1 MNHLL
6 YSAVARTLPLVLQTK
21 NKQRVCI
28 LTYHRVLP
36 ERDYMRSS
44 EPTVATF
51 DWHMELLARY
61 FNPLSLSDAIARLD
75 NNDLPERAV
84 CVTFDDGYANNAECA
99 LPVLQRWS
107 IPATVFISTGFL
119 NGGLMW
125 NDAVIE
131 ALRIAESDE
140 FDLRSLGLATYDLA
154 DFHHRRQAA
163 GQIIREIKHWPPEK
177 RAEAIRVIECM
188 VGPLPENMM
197 LTNDQVKQLSDAG
210 IEIGAHTRTHPILA
224 MLKLADARQEIQ
236 ASKNALETLVDKPV
250 RYFAYPNGRP
260 EIDYR
265 LEHRDFVKSIGF
277 EGAVSTQW
285 GVVSGSSDRWQMPR
299 FTPWDQTPL
308 RFMVRL
314 LAMFRNP
321 A

>member
-36 ERDYMRSS
+36 QRDYMRSS

-61 FNPLSLSDAIARLD
+61 FNPLSLSDVIARLD
-75 NNDLPERAV
+75 SNDLPERAV

-99 LPVLQRWS
+99 LPVLQRWN

-131 ALRIAESDE
+131 ALRIAGSGE

-154 DFHHRRQAA
+154 DFQHRRQAA
-163 GQIIREIKHWPPEK
+163 GQIIREIKHWPPHK
-177 RAEAIRVIECM
+177 RAEAIRVIESM

-197 LTNDQVKQLSDAG
+197 LTNDQ
-210 IEIGAHTRTHPILA
+210 TRTHPILA

-236 ASKNALETLVDKPV
+236 ASKDALEILTGKPV

-277 EGAVSTQW
+277 AGAVSTQW
-285 GVVSGSSDRWQMPR
+285 GVASESSDRWQMPR

>member
-61 FNPLSLSDAIARLD
+61 FNPLSLSDVIARLD
-75 NNDLPERAV
+75 SNDLPERAV

-99 LPVLQRWS
+99 LPVLQRWN

-131 ALRIAESDE
+131 ALRIAGSGE

-154 DFHHRRQAA
+154 DFQHRRQAA

-177 RAEAIRVIECM
+177 RAEAIRVIESM

-197 LTNDQVKQLSDAG
+197 LTNDQVKQLGDAG

-224 MLKLADARQEIQ
+224 TLKLADARQEIQ
-236 ASKNALETLVDKPV
+236 ASKDALEILTGKPV

-285 GVVSGSSDRWQMPR
+285 GVASESSDRWQMPR

-308 RFMVRL
+308 RFMTRL

>member
-1 MNHLL
+1 M
-6 YSAVARTLPLVLQTK
+6 
-21 NKQRVCI
+21 
-28 LTYHRVLP
+28 
-36 ERDYMRSS
+36 
-44 EPTVATF
+44 
-51 DWHMELLARY
+51 
-61 FNPLSLSDAIARLD
+61 
-75 NNDLPERAV
+75 
-84 CVTFDDGYANNAECA
+84 
-99 LPVLQRWS
+99 
-107 IPATVFISTGFL
+107 
-119 NGGLMW
+119 
-125 NDAVIE
+125 
-131 ALRIAESDE
+131 
-140 FDLRSLGLATYDLA
+140 
-154 DFHHRRQAA
+154 
-163 GQIIREIKHWPPEK
+163 IKRK
-177 RAEAIRVIECM
+177 
-188 VGPLPENMM
+188 
-197 LTNDQVKQLSDAG
+197 LTNDQVKQLGDAG

-236 ASKNALETLVDKPV
+236 ASKDALETLTGKPV

-285 GVVSGSSDRWQMPR
+285 GVASESSDRWQMPR